1 MSTRPPKYGSMP
13 RPRRSRCSRHSGAR
27 RRREPGISVG
37 KKISRFRVWS
47 FGPSR
52 NDEINRKRNSRIPKR
67 PYSPWGIRLQ
77 SDSRGS
83 DCMHGVTGKP
93 PGAAKDKAGE
103 TPSRFMLLMLV
114 AMTGVA
120 PISHYM
126 LVPAL
131 PVLAT
136 TFGRDISI
144 AQMTVSLYMVGIAC
158 SQIIMGPLS
167 DRFGRR
173 PVLLAGLGLMVAA
186 SAACIFAET
195 LPQLI
200 AARFLQ
206 ALGGATGMVVSRAII
221 RDLYSRERIGA
232 MISLVIAVMM
242 IAQMLSPLTGGL
254 LETAFGWRAI
264 FYLITAAALTITVG
278 IALALPETRRA
289 RAEGG
294 GFRGDVGSLIRS
306 RAFIGYMLCQVLA
319 SQIIFTFAGGGPYIV
334 VTQMGRSSA
343 EYGAWFACTGFAYL
357 IGNLFCVRF
366 APRHSLENLIWFGLA
381 LQFVGSLLNLIWGIA
396 GLNLAPSWLF
406 GTQMLVMFANAF
418 VMSNSAAGA
427 ISVRPD
433 AAGTASGAMGV
444 LQMGIGSL
452 FSQFGAYLGGHFA
465 TPVALNIAIVMLSIA
480 CASTMIFLIPR
491 PDVGVSEALVEKA
504 EGEESGVL
512 EGVAPYRHFNNDVVA
527 RESGRSSTPGSRG
540 VKP

>member
-1 MSTRPPKYGSMP
+1 
-13 RPRRSRCSRHSGAR
+13 
-27 RRREPGISVG
+27 
-37 KKISRFRVWS
+37 
-47 FGPSR
+47 
-52 NDEINRKRNSRIPKR
+52 
-67 PYSPWGIRLQ
+67 
-77 SDSRGS
+77 
-83 DCMHGVTGKP
+83 MHGVTGKP
-93 PGAAKDKAGE
+93 PRAAQDNGALA
-103 TPSRFMLLMLV
+103 TSRMMLLLLV
-114 AMTGVA
+114 AMTGVG
-120 PISHYM
+120 PVSLYL

-131 PVLAT
+131 PVLAS

-186 SAACIFAET
+186 SAGCIFAES

-221 RDLYSRERIGA
+221 RDLYSRERISS

-254 LETAFGWRAI
+254 IETAFGWRAI
-264 FYLITAAALTITVG
+264 FYCITAGSLAITLA
-278 IALALPETRRA
+278 IALALPETRGVRSA
-289 RAEGG
+289 AG
-294 GFRGDVGSLIRS
+294 GFRGDVGSLLTS
-306 RAFIGYMLCQVLA
+306 RAFIGYVLCQVLA
-319 SQIIFTFAGGGPYIV
+319 SQIIFAFAGGGPYIV

-343 EYGAWFACTGFAYL
+343 EYGAWFATTGFAYL

-366 APRHSLENLIWFGLA
+366 APRHSLEKLIWFGLA
-381 LQFVGSLLNLIWGIA
+381 LQFLGALLNLVWGIA
-396 GLNLAPSWLF
+396 GLNQAPSWLF

-427 ISVRPD
+427 ISVRPE
-433 AAGTASGAMGV
+433 AAGTASGAMGF

-452 FSQFGAYLGGHFA
+452 VSQFGAWLGGHFA
-465 TPVALNIAIVMLSIA
+465 TPVPLNIAIVILSAA
-480 CASTMIFLIPR
+480 CASTMIFRVPR
-491 PDVGVSEALVEKA
+491 RNVVVSEELIEQA
-504 EGEESGVL
+504 EEEESGL
-512 EGVAPYRHFNNDVVA
+512 L
-527 RESGRSSTPGSRG
+527 
-540 VKP
+540 

>member
-1 MSTRPPKYGSMP
+1 
-13 RPRRSRCSRHSGAR
+13 
-27 RRREPGISVG
+27 
-37 KKISRFRVWS
+37 
-47 FGPSR
+47 
-52 NDEINRKRNSRIPKR
+52 
-67 PYSPWGIRLQ
+67 
-77 SDSRGS
+77 
-83 DCMHGVTGKP
+83 MHGVMGKP
-93 PGAAKDKAGE
+93 PGAATTTEGIATSKV
-103 TPSRFMLLMLV
+103 MLLMLV

-120 PISHYM
+120 PISLYL

-144 AQMTVSLYMVGIAC
+144 VQMTVSLYMVGIAC

-173 PVLLAGLGLMVAA
+173 PVLLFGLGLMVVA

-221 RDLYSRERIGA
+221 RDLYSRERISS

-254 LETAFGWRAI
+254 IETAFGWRAI
-264 FYLITAAALTITVG
+264 FYVITAASLTITVA
-278 IALALPETRRA
+278 IAFMLPETRRDRLEA
-289 RAEGG
+289 G

-334 VTQMGRSSA
+334 VTQMGRTSA
-343 EYGAWFACTGFAYL
+343 EYGAWFATTGFAYL
-357 IGNLFCVRF
+357 VGNLFCVRF
-366 APRHSLENLIWFGLA
+366 APRHSLEKLIWFGLA
-381 LQFVGSLLNLIWGIA
+381 LQVGGSLLNLVWSLTGT
-396 GLNLAPSWLF
+396 NQDPSFLF
-406 GTQMLVMFANAF
+406 GTQMIVMVGNAF

-427 ISVRPD
+427 ISVRPE
-433 AAGTASGAMGV
+433 AAGTASGAMGF

-452 FSQFGAYLGGHFA
+452 VSQFGAYLGGHSTSTLPLTAAIFA
-465 TPVALNIAIVMLSIA
+465 ISLL
-480 CASTMIFLIPR
+480 CASTMIFIVPR
-491 PDVGVSEALVEKA
+491 RKVVITEALIEKA
-504 EGEESGVL
+504 EEDEQGMM
-512 EGVAPYRHFNNDVVA
+512 
-527 RESGRSSTPGSRG
+527 
-540 VKP
+540 